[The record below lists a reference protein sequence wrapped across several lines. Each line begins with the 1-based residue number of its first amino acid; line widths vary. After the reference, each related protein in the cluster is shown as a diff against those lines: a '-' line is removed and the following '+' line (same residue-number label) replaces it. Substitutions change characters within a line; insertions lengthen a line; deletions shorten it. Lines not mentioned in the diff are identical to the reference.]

1 MMTTLLRAAAAAAL
15 FSAAALPAAAQNLDF
30 RIVNNS
36 GFVLMELY
44 VSPQSSNQ
52 WGNDV
57 LGRNVIE
64 SPGAAMVRFP
74 KGGQE
79 CVYDIRMVFNDGD
92 VLTDQQNLCQIG
104 EYTIN

>member
-1 MMTTLLRAAAAAAL
+1 MTTLLRATAAVAL
-15 FSAAALPAAAQNLDF
+15 MVATAMPGVAQNLDF

-44 VSPQSSNQ
+44 VSPQSSSQ
-52 WGNDV
+52 WGSDV

-64 SPGAAMVRFP
+64 SPGSAMVRFP
-74 KGGQE
+74 KGGSE
-79 CVYDIRMVFNDGD
+79 CVYDIRMVFDDGD